1 MKTIKTIFLATI
13 LLFTLFSCEALL
25 GDEEEDFSCD
35 KNATVN
41 LNGNQH
47 CAFARAET
55 KAGRLQIGF
64 GYATGGV
71 DLLINTKDLKE
82 NFTYTYAKGEVA
94 VWFNNLNKI
103 ESGLFAI
110 TKLDT
115 KNRIMSGHFDFK
127 AESNNNSQA
136 SEYIVGARFTDVPY

>member
-1 MKTIKTIFLATI
+1 MKTLKNYLFIFTLLLATI
-13 LLFTLFSCEALL
+13 SCDSLL
-25 GDEEEDFSCD
+25 GDEEQDFSCD
-35 KNATVN
+35 KNATVT
-41 LNGNQH
+41 LNGNEH

-82 NFTYTYAKGEVA
+82 NVTYTYAKGEVA

-115 KNRIMSGHFDFK
+115 ENRVMSGHFDFK

-136 SEYIVGARFTDVPY
+136 SEYIVGARFTAVPY